1 MGDTPGAE
9 GVVGCLQGLLSQ
21 VDISEIV
28 VHEGDEPNPSVDFLD
43 AEALTGE
50 E

>member
-1 MGDTPGAE
+1 
-9 GVVGCLQGLLSQ
+9 LL
-21 VDISEIV
+21 EIEIPQIG